1 MAFAMRRRGVRRD
14 AADEAAG
21 PTAGERAAG
30 AAGSG
35 LLTVARI
42 VRLIA
47 WGVVALIVAGILLVV
62 FEANPSNDIVSH
74 VNDWASTLVGPFKDL
89 FSIKNHKT
97 NIAVNWGIAAVVYL
111 IAGSLVARLIARMA
125 AAPLRRAP

>member
-1 MAFAMRRRGVRRD
+1 M
-14 AADEAAG
+14 
-21 PTAGERAAG
+21 

-47 WGVVALIVAGILLVV
+47 WGVVVVIVAGILLVV
-62 FEANPSNDIVSH
+62 LGANPSNDIVSTIS
-74 VNDWASTLVGPFKDL
+74 DWGRTLVGPFKDL

-97 NIAVNWGIAAVVYL
+97 NIGVNWGIAAVVYL
-111 IAGSLVARLIARMA
+111 IAGSIVARLIARMA
-125 AAPLRRAP
+125 AGPLRRAP